1 MNLILQQYHRA
12 YSVLLFLTHIV
23 DRMKEITMIIR

>member
-1 MNLILQQYHRA
+1 MLQYHRV